1 MPPGIAAF
9 HIELPESSI
18 GCLLHTSDHG
28 SSFCAYAVNPVFL
41 RASDSPR
48 NPAISPV
55 IRLKKSGFP
64 IGRIPC
70 VLQLS
75 YESLGLLSQS
85 LLSLRP
91 KHFVW
96 ISFRNFN
103 IVVFEQVA
111 AALKSKPPLI
121 GACKY
126 ICCMT
131 AFSPCRCA
139 ADSLYFL
146 CFPTY
151 QRFDFIIRSYHPAV
165 RQ

>member
-9 HIELPESSI
+9 HIELLESSI

-41 RASDSPR
+41 QASDSPR
-48 NPAISPV
+48 NPAISLLSG
-55 IRLKKSGFP
+55 LKNPGFP
-64 IGRIPC
+64 IGCIPF

-75 YESLGLLSQS
+75 YESFGFLSQS

-91 KHFVW
+91 KHFVR

-121 GACKY
+121 GARKY

-131 AFSPCRCA
+131 AFSLA
-139 ADSLYFL
+139 V
-146 CFPTY
+146 
-151 QRFDFIIRSYHPAV
+151 V
-165 RQ
+165 RQILYISCVFRLTSASIL